1 MKSIIKTS
9 KENICFE
16 GSEYVFHEAVTYGGD
31 IPTYQLKIY
40 FKSGTR
46 TVTCWLSYDEAVSLS
61 NEIGELMKEFK
72 RGEEAVKKR
81 KTFQERLDEEQ
92 AKRKYADMLK
102 EKLDIDEQAAEA
114 AAKQAYDLKQ
124 HDHQRTR
131 EIEEE
136 VMKNQKPKAEIN
148 TIEQELILEKIDIL
162 KDYFFHAYKIYQTI
176 GKDDFL
182 FAKNILWALAKK
194 IKLPNVNENIA
205 SFVPIECL
213 DNLVEFIENT
223 IDTIKSSE
231 GPVSKYE
238 IEKVLGTFTYTAK
251 SIIESSYPNYLIDY
265 LAWGN
270 RKDIH
275 QGGNSGDENAK
286 EEESSKKQKPKAY
299 TLDEVKDEMIGE
311 KGTTERDKY
320 EKRLLINLFAE
331 KVAEIIS
338 EYNPNYRVIDNGR
351 IHNIKLDMPD
361 LINNILALRDKFL
374 EEIDAEA
381 TCDKFNKQDESVAL
395 GK

>member
-1 MKSIIKTS
+1 MNSIIKTS
-9 KENICFE
+9 KENICFD
-16 GSEYVFHEAVTYGGD
+16 GSEYVTHEIIRKGVDLPIYS
-31 IPTYQLKIY
+31 LKIY
-40 FKSGTR
+40 FRSGIS
-46 TVTCWLSYDEAVSLS
+46 TVTCLLSYHEAVSLS
-61 NEIGELMKEFK
+61 NEIGALMKEFK
-72 RGEEAVKKR
+72 KGSGEEAVER
-81 KTFQERLDEEQ
+81 KTFQERLDEE
-92 AKRKYADMLK
+92 A
-102 EKLDIDEQAAEA
+102 EK
-114 AAKQAYDLKQ
+114 K
-124 HDHQRTR
+124 
-131 EIEEE
+131 
-136 VMKNQKPKAEIN
+136 QKPKAEIN

-275 QGGNSGDENAK
+275 QGGNSGDENGK

-331 KVAEIIS
+331 KVANICKEVVP
-338 EYNPNYRVIDNGR
+338 EYIVKDNGNEYR
-351 IHNIKLDMPD
+351 FTFDMYD
-361 LINNILALRDKFL
+361 LRKKVFEARDQFLAD
-374 EEIDAEA
+374 IEA
-381 TCDKFNKQDESVAL
+381 KEKVHAPL
-395 GK
+395 